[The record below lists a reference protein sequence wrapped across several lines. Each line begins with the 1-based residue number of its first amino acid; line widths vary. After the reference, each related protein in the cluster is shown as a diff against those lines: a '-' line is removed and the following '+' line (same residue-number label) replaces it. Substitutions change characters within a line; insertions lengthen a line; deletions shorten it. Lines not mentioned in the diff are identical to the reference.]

1 MVKIENLSY
10 ISELIDTYGNLLT
23 KKQLKYIDLYYF
35 NDYSLIEISK
45 EYNVSKNAIYDS
57 ITKSIDNLK
66 NIDSKLNLINK
77 KNIRLKLYKK
87 IENDSLRKKLEEL
100 E

>member
-57 ITKSIDNLK
+57 ITKSIENLK

-77 KNIRLKLYKK
+77 KNIRLKLYKQ
-87 IENDSLRKKLEEL
+87 IENNSLRKKLEEL